1 MLVFQKNVLKLLVIA
16 LLFSFTTVSYAQD
29 GDNGESTNPR
39 QVYLPLISTG
49 ENVQAEQVQA
59 SNGLAVGYFSG
70 NESWTSNPYY
80 GTRGTLFADVTG
92 DGKADAI
99 VVNDSGVTV
108 RRSTGANFSGNE
120 SWTSNPYFGTRGTF
134 FADVTGDR
142 KADAI
147 VVNNDKVTVRRAT
160 ILP

>member
-80 GTRGTLFADVTG
+80 GTRGTFFADVTG
-92 DGKADAI
+92 DG
-99 VVNDSGVTV
+99 
-108 RRSTGANFSGNE
+108 
-120 SWTSNPYFGTRGTF
+120 
-134 FADVTGDR
+134 